1 VLSCV
6 DDIMVIAT
14 TILRR
19 SGLTRTVKGI
29 AESRKLGGGGGYQ
42 LPITFRTSALMLP
55 DREYRS
61 ARINQSGYIAKV
73 SEQVNVTDCR
83 PRDTPMEEG
92 VKLSATQTGESVT

>member
-1 VLSCV
+1 
-6 DDIMVIAT
+6 MVIAT

-29 AESRKLGGGGGYQ
+29 AENRKLGGGQYQ
-42 LPITFRTSALMLP
+42 LPITFRTSALMLL
-55 DREYRS
+55 DREHRC
-61 ARINQSGYIAKV
+61 ARINQTGYIAKV

-92 VKLSATQTGESVT
+92 VKLAATQTGDPVN